1 MLGKKLFVFI
11 IALTLA
17 FSVVSSVDP
26 FFLNNTKAFADNG
39 SNDDEDEEKQNS
51 NEDEEDDDSSKDDDE
66 DERDDNSGKD
76 EEDSEDDDNNDEKDD
91 DSDEEKD
98 DDQEDDDSRES
109 EDDDSEKEDHNDDKD
124 EKSEDKLVE
133 QLGENSKASLKI
145 KDETELEVEIE
156 DGDLADGMYDVQFSC
171 EDPEVNKTFDIMVT
185 NGNGE
190 SEFELDLAEATY
202 SGCEVNVGG
211 LSASFDEFTVAA
223 REDEDDEEE
232 EDDEDRDREQDMDR
246 EQKSKAK
253 LDVEHDGVEIEIEM
267 EGLSL
272 ADGLY
277 DVMFSCEDPSVD
289 RTFEDAFEVKDGEGE
304 FETKFDLEE
313 GTYNGCKVTIDE
325 TVVAFH
331 PFTVLNKEVRE
342 SRHDRE
348 QEIVSTNTG
357 REIHERHVQ
366 AQPASPGPYEPGLE
380 YTLTVAGTAEDGDT
394 VEDAELNLE
403 AAVWKSNSALVFLD
417 ILGGDVTIGD
427 KTYEIVLGYGLFSM
441 NSDTLRARAFA
452 VDDAGDVF
460 VLKLRGQAEMH
471 DEMPEDE
478 NELDSLHLMFEGNS
492 GPSKNELNGWELFL
506 DGAIQ
511 KSE

>member
-1 MLGKKLFVFI
+1 MLGKKLFIFI

-39 SNDDEDEEKQNS
+39 SDDEEDEEKQNS
-51 NEDEEDDDSSKDDDE
+51 SEDEEEDDDSSKDDEDEDERDDDSSKDDDE
-66 DERDDNSGKD
+66 DAE
-76 EEDSEDDDNNDEKDD
+76 EEDDSDEKDD

-98 DDQEDDDSRES
+98 DEE
-109 EDDDSEKEDHNDDKD
+109 EDDDSEKGRSDDKD
-124 EKSEDKLVE
+124 EKSEDKLVQ
-133 QLGENSKASLKI
+133 QLGQNSKASLKI
-145 KDETELEVEIE
+145 EDETELEVEIE

-171 EDPEVNKTFDIMVT
+171 TSPEVNETFDIMVT

-190 SEFELDLAEATY
+190 SEFKLDLAEGSY
-202 SGCEVNVGG
+202 SGCEVKVGD
-211 LSASFDEFTVAA
+211 LSAEFDRFTVAA
-223 REDEDDEEE
+223 REHEEEEE
-232 EDDEDRDREQDMDR
+232 EDEDKEREHDMDR

-267 EGLSL
+267 EGLSM

-277 DVMFSCEDPSVD
+277 DVMFSCEEQNVEK
-289 RTFEDAFEVKDGEGE
+289 TFEDAFEVKDGKGE

-325 TVVAFH
+325 TVITFDS
-331 PFTVLNKEVRE
+331 FTVLNKEVRE

-348 QEIVSTNTG
+348 QEIVSTNTAS
-357 REIHERHVQ
+357 EIHERHIQ

-380 YTLTVAGTAEDGDT
+380 YMLTTAGTAENDDM

-403 AAVWKSNSALVFLD
+403 AAVWKSNNALVFLD

-460 VLKLRGQAEMH
+460 VLKLRGVAEMH
-471 DEMPEDE
+471 EEMPEDE